1 MFIFDFGNSHG
12 IVDEQPEQRLRVLTF
27 KQTTA
32 QTFIYLF
39 DHLLVFEQLLNG
51 PLADIVLSA
60 AGYKVKNEPCMEK
73 PATYIQ
79 NKGKVKQTMTNI
91 YWYYLTQV

>member
-1 MFIFDFGNSHG
+1 MKSQNSYYMDFELQLLSK
-12 IVDEQPEQRLRVLTF
+12 QLLRHLF
-27 KQTTA
+27 M
-32 QTFIYLF
+32 YLF
-39 DHLLVFEQLLNG
+39 DHLLLFKQLLNG
-51 PLADIVLSA
+51 PSGDIVLSA

-73 PATYIQ
+73 PATYLQ